1 MTCAS
6 SNLKIPQTAPLAL
19 STPQTPRLARTV
31 YRYTASAG
39 LKNTSKFVRSRV
51 LQACPGIRLTDS
63 LPMAAAATESP
74 SVKSKQ
80 NHDYAR
86 KLRAQLINTWIQH
99 TQENSTRRI
108 KIYAVRYIYVNKTMA
123 KERNTL
129 GY

>member
-1 MTCAS
+1 
-6 SNLKIPQTAPLAL
+6 
-19 STPQTPRLARTV
+19 
-31 YRYTASAG
+31 
-39 LKNTSKFVRSRV
+39 
-51 LQACPGIRLTDS
+51 
-63 LPMAAAATESP
+63 MAAAATEPP

-86 KLRAQLINTWIQH
+86 KLRAQLINTWFQH